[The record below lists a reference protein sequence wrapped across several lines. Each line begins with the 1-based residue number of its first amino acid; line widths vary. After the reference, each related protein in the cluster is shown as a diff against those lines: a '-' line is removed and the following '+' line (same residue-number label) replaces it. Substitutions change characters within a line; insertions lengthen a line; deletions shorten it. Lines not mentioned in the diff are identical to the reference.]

1 MKLTTWDPFRDLDEL
16 VSRYSP
22 FFRNGLLARP
32 GEGEAGVQWSPA
44 ADISETDKEYLVKA
58 DLPGVDK
65 KDVKITVENGQLRI
79 SGERKT
85 ESKSKDENE
94 IRVERF
100 HGTFARTFTL
110 PEDAD
115 VEGIRADASNGSL
128 TVRIPRKEGKKS
140 SRIEVP
146 VS

>member
-1 MKLTTWDPFRDLDEL
+1 MKLTTWDPFRDLDEM

-22 FFRNGLLARP
+22 FFRTGLLGPAA
-32 GEGEAGVQWSPA
+32 EGERGIQWSPA
-44 ADISETDKEYLVKA
+44 ADISETESEYLVKA

-85 ESKSKDENE
+85 ESKARNENE

-115 VEGIRADASNGSL
+115 AEGIRADASNGSL
-128 TVRIPRKEGKKS
+128 TVHIPRKPGKKS

-146 VS
+146 VG